1 MHTSKLPKTALLLD
15 RDGVLNRRLTNDYV
29 KHLFEWHWEE
39 KALEALTIAAQHF
52 SPIVVLTN
60 QQGIGKQ
67 LMTANDLQQIH
78 SHLCTEAQKNGG
90 RIDAI
95 YHCPHLK
102 TDACN
107 CRKPEIG
114 MVQQVQKDFPFID
127 LSAAIMVGDSVSD
140 IVMAERAG
148 MKSVYVHNNAPIPN
162 QLLLFPNTLFFAKL
176 FDFIQFFIQ

>member
-1 MHTSKLPKTALLLD
+1 MSNSPKTALFLD
-15 RDGVLNRRLTNDYV
+15 RDGVLNRRLPNDYI
-29 KHLFEWHWEE
+29 KYLSEWHWE
-39 KALEALTIAAQHF
+39 KKVLEALAIAAQHF

-78 SHLCTEAQKNGG
+78 QHLCTEAQKNGG

-95 YHCPHLK
+95 YHCPHLA
-102 TDACN
+102 TDICS

-114 MVQQVQKDFPFID
+114 MVQQAQKDFPFID
-127 LSAAIMVGDSVSD
+127 LSTAIMVGDSVSD
-140 IVMAERAG
+140 MVMAERAG
-148 MKSVYVHNNAPIPN
+148 MKSVYVHNNDPIPS
-162 QLLLFPNTLFFAKL
+162 QLLSSSNTSFFAKL